1 MIKIFQILFLLV
13 VINSNAQEQILEK
26 GIKWIDYSNQKAFQK
41 NSEFGYLKSINFTN
55 DEGSV
60 FESETITQPKFIWN
74 ISVKVPTNDIVL
86 KKGQT
91 ILLQFKAKTIF
102 SNIETGEARIL
113 WIVKQSSDGNN
124 GYKFNLEATTSIS
137 KEWQTY
143 YIPFTTTKDV
153 PADELSMVMQ
163 LGFPK
168 QKFELTNLQAY
179 VFPPNFDISLLPKT
193 KITYS
198 GMDADASWRKE
209 AESRIEKNRKGDFTI
224 TFKNGNHPVAN
235 ENVSIQLE
243 KHDFSFGAAL
253 NAEEIVNEPEH
264 LNYFSKM
271 FNIGVFENDLK
282 IKKWQNKKR
291 RETVLKAIDILNNA
305 GIKVKGHTLLWP
317 GFRYLTDAFKE
328 NENNPEKIIEL
339 NDAFLVDVLKLTKGK
354 ISHWDVTNENYTNKE
369 LQKIT
374 GSNQIIYDAFLKT
387 KALDPNAERFINE
400 YGIISSG
407 GIDKEKQDWYFN
419 YIKELDVNTN
429 NAVDGIGMQSHIGS
443 DLTPITS
450 VYSIIDR
457 FATLNKKISISE
469 FTMDITDTDIRY
481 KYTNDFLT
489 IAFSH
494 PAVSEF
500 LFWGYYMPNNPKG
513 GLFTKDFKL
522 TAMGKA
528 FYNLVH
534 NKWKTKLF
542 EKTNNEGKVLGRGFY
557 GFYSYKI
564 NFNGKQY
571 TGVIHLSKGGKNNY
585 EIDLQGK

>member
-1 MIKIFQILFLLV
+1 MKKLQNILFLFLLLQV
-13 VINSNAQEQILEK
+13 NAQEEILEN
-26 GIKWIDYSNQKAFQK
+26 GEKWIDYSNERAFQRNTDYGFFK
-41 NSEFGYLKSINFTN
+41 TLNFSTDENSL
-55 DEGSV
+55 
-60 FESETITQPKFIWN
+60 FESETINQPKFIWN
-74 ISVKVPTNDIVL
+74 ISVKVPTKEIAL

-91 ILLQFKAKTIF
+91 ILLQFRARTIH
-102 SNIETGEARIL
+102 SLIETGEARIL
-113 WIVKQSSDGNN
+113 WIVKQSTDGNN
-124 GYKFNLEATTSIS
+124 GFKLNLEATTSLS

-143 YIPFTTTKDV
+143 YIPFTTTKDIKEE
-153 PADELSMVMQ
+153 ELSLVMQ

-179 VFPPNFDISLLPKT
+179 IFPPNFDRSLLPKT

-198 GMDADASWRKE
+198 GMEANAEWRKE
-209 AESRIEKNRKGDFTI
+209 AENRIEKNRKGDFTI
-224 TFKNGNHPVAN
+224 TFKNGDELIAN
-235 ENVSIQLE
+235 ENVTIQLE
-243 KHDFSFGAAL
+243 KHDFPFGAAL
-253 NAEEIVNEPEH
+253 NASDIVNEPEH
-264 LNYFSKM
+264 LKYFSKM
-271 FNIGVFENDLK
+271 FNVAVFENDLK

-291 RETVLKAIDILNNA
+291 RETVIEAIDILNNS
-305 GIKVKGHTLLWP
+305 GIKVKGHTLVWP
-317 GFRYLTDAFKE
+317 GFRYLTEAFKDSE
-328 NENNPEKIIEL
+328 DNPEKILEL
-339 NDAFLVDVLKLTKGK
+339 NNSFLEDVLKQTKGK
-354 ISHWDVTNENYTNKE
+354 ISHWDVTNENYTNKD

-419 YIKELDVNTN
+419 YIKELDANTN
-429 NAVDGIGMQSHIGS
+429 NAVDGIGIQSHIGS

-469 FTMDITDTDIRY
+469 FTMDITDPDIRY

-494 PAVSEF
+494 PSVSEF
-500 LFWGYYMPNNPKG
+500 LFWGYYMPNNPKA

-542 EKTNNEGKVLGRGFY
+542 EKTNAEGKISGRGFY

-564 NFNGKQY
+564 NFESKQY
-571 TGVIHLSKGGKNNY
+571 TGVVHLEKNDTNNFIIDLSKK
-585 EIDLQGK
+585 